1 VRLYARFAALYGW
14 LPNVR
19 GFSRGELELGLMANM
34 VQIKSL
40 SNLGMTEGI
49 AAALNGDSLAA
60 LMERA
65 GMPEKE
71 ILKVK
76 MESIKNETMQDAQQ
90 WHGMG

>member
-1 VRLYARFAALYGW
+1 
-14 LPNVR
+14 
-19 GFSRGELELGLMANM
+19 MANM
-34 VQIKSL
+34 VRVKSMD
-40 SNLGMTEGI
+40 NLGMTEGI
-49 AAALNGDSLAA
+49 AAALNGEALAG

-65 GMPEKE
+65 DMPEKE